1 MTVKSIPVYLKAN
14 IPKVHDYSSPILFF
28 DLQ

>member
-1 MTVKSIPVYLKAN
+1 MAVKSIPVHLKAN
-14 IPKVHDYSSPILFF
+14 IPKVHDYSSAILLF